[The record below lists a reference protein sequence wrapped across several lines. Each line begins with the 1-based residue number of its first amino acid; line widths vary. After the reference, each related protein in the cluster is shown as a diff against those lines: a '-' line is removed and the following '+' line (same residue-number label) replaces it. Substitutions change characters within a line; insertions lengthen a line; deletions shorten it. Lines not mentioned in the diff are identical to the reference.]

1 MKASAAFRIVAR
13 RPRLVTS
20 RPAVLLGGLLARSG
34 LVHAYT
40 VWPSAMTPILIL
52 GASDSAAARWM
63 NRTFRLE
70 TERRLA
76 TDAATWNV
84 LRANALVIGKD
95 PPHVRP
101 AVERALGRPLAH
113 PRVAF
118 YGTGGTH
125 PKLHCFVFE
134 GRAAEPLVV
143 VKVMALPRESGH
155 LERETANVELA
166 RERLDGARDVVSAL
180 PVKPLWAGQ
189 CQGDFVVVEP
199 VDPLAIHTG
208 DAERDTAMSWL
219 RGFAAS
225 TAEGERPWS
234 EADGDELVAMV
245 ADAWERGDSTRVG
258 DLLGRVRELSAALRG
273 IPVARCA
280 VHGDFWRGNLA
291 ASGAAMRVYDW
302 EWLQL
307 DGLPFFDIWTF
318 ELGELRH
325 AAERGAHDFAEP
337 LAQRLERVEA
347 ELGRRGL
354 DPRFALLTLAPTL
367 GRLTFRVR
375 SVMGYEGGDEEASA
389 RVMAAAEELLLRRA
403 A

>member
-1 MKASAAFRIVAR
+1 MTTSAAFRIVAK
-13 RPRLVTS
+13 RPRLVTA

-34 LVHAYT
+34 LMRAYT

-63 NRTFRLE
+63 NRTFQLDP
-70 TERRLA
+70 ERRFG

-84 LRANALVIGKD
+84 LRANALVIGED

-101 AVERALGRPLAH
+101 AVERALGRSLGDM
-113 PRVAF
+113 RVAF

-134 GRAAEPLVV
+134 GRATEPLAVM
-143 VKVMALPRESGH
+143 KVMALPGESGH

-166 RERLDGARDVVSAL
+166 RERLDGAGDVAAAL

-189 CQGDFVVVEP
+189 CAGDYVVVEP

-208 DAERDTAMSWL
+208 NAERDAAMGWL
-219 RGFAAS
+219 RGFAAG

-234 EADGDELVAMV
+234 EADDDELAAML
-245 ADAWERGDSTRVG
+245 ADAWGRNGSSRGA
-258 DLLGRVRELSAALRG
+258 DLLVRVRELGAALRG
-273 IPVARCA
+273 VPVTRCA

-291 ASGAAMRVYDW
+291 AGGGALRVYDW
-302 EWLQL
+302 EWLEL
-307 DGLPFFDIWTF
+307 DGQPFFDAWTF

-325 AAERGAHDFAEP
+325 AADRGGHDFAEP
-337 LAQRLERVEA
+337 LARGLERVEK
-347 ELGRRGL
+347 EFERRGL

-375 SVMGYEGGDEEASA
+375 SEMGYEGGNEEASG
-389 RVMAAAEELLLRRA
+389 RVMAAAEELLLGRPG
-403 A
+403 

>member
-1 MKASAAFRIVAR
+1 MAPSAAFRIVAR
-13 RPRLVTS
+13 RRRLVTS

-34 LVHAYT
+34 LLRAYT

-63 NRTFRLE
+63 NRTFHLDP
-70 TERRLA
+70 ERRLA

-84 LRANALVIGKD
+84 LRASALVIGND

-101 AVERALGRPLAH
+101 AVERALGRPLVN

-143 VKVMALPRESGH
+143 VKVMALPAESGH

-166 RERLDGARDVVSAL
+166 RERLDEAGDVAAAL

-208 DAERDTAMSWL
+208 KAERDTAMRWL
-219 RGFAAS
+219 RGFAEG
-225 TAEGERPWS
+225 TTEGERPWS
-234 EADGDELVAMV
+234 EADCDELVAMV
-245 ADAWERGDSTRVG
+245 AAAWERGGSPRVG
-258 DLLGRVRELSAALRG
+258 DLLERVRELGAVLRAV
-273 IPVARCA
+273 PVSRCA

-291 ASGAAMRVYDW
+291 ADGAAIRVYDW

-307 DGLPFFDIWTF
+307 DGQPFFDVWTF

-325 AAERGAHDFAEP
+325 AADRGEHDFAEP
-337 LAQRLERVEA
+337 LAEGLQRVEA
-347 ELGRRGL
+347 ELERRGL

-375 SVMGYEGGDEEASA
+375 SEMGYEGGNEEASA
-389 RVMAAAEELLLRRA
+389 RVMASAEELLLGRA